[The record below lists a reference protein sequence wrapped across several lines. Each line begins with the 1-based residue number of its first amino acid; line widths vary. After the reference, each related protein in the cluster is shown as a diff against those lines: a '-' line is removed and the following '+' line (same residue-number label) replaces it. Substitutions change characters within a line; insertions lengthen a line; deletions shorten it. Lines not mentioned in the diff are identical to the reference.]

1 MKTYKVYYINLDKS
15 IERKTFMENQ
25 FQKLNIPITRMPAIY
40 GKELP
45 YEFLKKAKKQHHI
58 LTHFHY
64 LNDGE
69 IGLTKT
75 YFELWKIISNQEEDF
90 SIVLEDDALISN
102 DFFEDL
108 EILLE
113 SVSSDNFIDISG
125 RKGFFALEKNTYLTK
140 FSIPALQT
148 TGQIIGKEAAKKLS
162 ENISLFYSP
171 IDVIKQDVFKHKV
184 TIFTSNKKYVSSND
198 KNIGG
203 TTIQQKNLPK
213 LQKILREFM
222 RPFWQILALF
232 TYKLQ
237 RCIRNYLFY
246 KKV

>member
-15 IERKTFMENQ
+15 TERRDFMEQQ
-25 FQKLNIPITRMPAIY
+25 FREFKVPITRFTGIY

-45 YEFLKKAKKQHHI
+45 TEFLKKAKKQHNI
-58 LTHFHY
+58 LTHFPY

-75 YFELWKIISNQEEDF
+75 YFELWKIISIQEEDF
-90 SIVLEDDALISN
+90 AIILEDDALISK
-102 DFFEDL
+102 DFFKDL
-108 EILLE
+108 EILLD
-113 SVSSDNFIDISG
+113 SISSNDFIDISG
-125 RKGFFALEKNTYLTK
+125 RKGFFTLEKNTYLTK
-140 FSIPALQT
+140 FTIPALQT
-148 TGQIIGKEAAKKLS
+148 TGQIIGKEAAKKLFR
-162 ENISLFYSP
+162 NINIFYSP
-171 IDVIKQDVFKHKV
+171 IDVIKQDIFKHKV
-184 TIFTSNKKYVSSND
+184 TIFTTNKNYISSND

-213 LQKILREFM
+213 LKKILRELI
-222 RPFWQILALF
+222 RPFWQLLALF
-232 TYKLQ
+232 TYKFQ